1 MYMRARMSTGIDLG
15 MPMYVR
21 RLGRV
26 RDMHASTQTQ
36 NAR

>member
-21 RLGRV
+21 MPGRV
-26 RDMHASTQTQ
+26 HVMHAPTQTQ

>member
-1 MYMRARMSTGIDLG
+1 MRARMSTGIDLG

-21 RLGRV
+21 MLGRV
-26 RDMHASTQTQ
+26 HAMHASAQTQ